1 MNTSTE
7 NNIRILHSIASS
19 FSLLHIYIFS
29 RVGNSLI
36 CSSLIYSFVKIA
48 QIKLATVSN
57 LLRLLRTNEQ
67 LWANCSGCSC
77 QKSDREW
84 IAQVAQVAQ
93 VAHDKWATMS
103 DSLRWLMINEQMSE
117 SVVFFERITHSLFCS
132 QKASNLLKIIWLK
145 LYFFVL
151 FLDVFLR
158 DRFTHSL
165 FFMSDVSN
173 RSGRS
178 PKMSK
183 CANPSG
189 RLPKM
194 SDHERFAQVA
204 HQK

>member
-7 NNIRILHSIASS
+7 NHIRILHSLASSFSLLHIYIIRRFMNTSTENHIRILHSLASS

-36 CSSLIYSFVKIA
+36 CSSLICSFVQIA

-117 SVVFFERITHSLFCS
+117 SVVFSERITHSLFCS
-132 QKASNLLKIIWLK
+132 QKTSNLLKIIWLK
-145 LYFFVL
+145 LYFL
-151 FLDVFLR
+151 
-158 DRFTHSL
+158 S
-165 FFMSDVSN
+165 FFWT
-173 RSGRS
+173 
-178 PKMSK
+178 
-183 CANPSG
+183 
-189 RLPKM
+189 
-194 SDHERFAQVA
+194 FF
-204 HQK
+204 